1 MPAVRLYSPHPPVAV
16 AERLKAALP
25 ATMTSGAPAQV
36 TGYGTE
42 AQMTLWSHRP
52 NFANSFKSVLSASI
66 EADGEGSRVEG
77 RLGPHAVTRM
87 FLWFWMGLV
96 VMFGLGGLPVL
107 IFARLPLVIVLPMLA
122 IPVAMLA
129 MAGLIWWVG
138 RRSAREDEAH
148 ILNFLEATIDARPV
162 ADVGR

>member
-1 MPAVRLYSPHPPVAV
+1 MAAVRLHSPHPPVAV

-25 ATMTSGAPAQV
+25 ETMTSGSPEQV

-42 AQMTLWSHRP
+42 ARMTLWSHRP
-52 NFANSFKSVLSASI
+52 NFANSFKSVLSATI
-66 EADGEGSRVEG
+66 AAEGGGSVIEG

-96 VMFGLGGLPVL
+96 VMFGLGGLSIL
-107 IFARLPLVIVLPMLA
+107 ILARLPLVMVLPMLA

-129 MAGLIWWVG
+129 MAGLIWWIG
-138 RRSAREDEAH
+138 RRSAREDEAR
-148 ILNFLEATIDARPV
+148 ILEFLRETVDAQPIGK
-162 ADVGR
+162 GR

>member
-1 MPAVRLYSPHPPVAV
+1 MAAIRLHSPYPPVAL

-25 ATMTSGAPAQV
+25 PTMTSGAPEQV

-42 AQMTLWSHRP
+42 ARMTLWSHRP

-66 EADGEGSRVEG
+66 EVQGGGSVIAG
-77 RLGPHAVTRM
+77 RLGPHVVARM

-96 VMFGLGGLPVL
+96 AMFGLGGLPIF
-107 IFARLPLVIVLPMLA
+107 IFARLPLVMALPMLA

-129 MAGLIWWVG
+129 MAGAIWWIG
-138 RRSAREDEAH
+138 RRSARTDEAR
-148 ILNFLEATIDARPV
+148 ILDFLARTVDARPIDD
-162 ADVGR
+162 AER

>member
-1 MPAVRLYSPHPPVAV
+1 MPKVRFHSPYPPIAL
-16 AERLKAALP
+16 AQRLKAALP

-42 AQMTLWSHRP
+42 ARMTLWSHRP
-52 NFANSFKSVLSASI
+52 NFANSFKSVLSATI
-66 EADGEGSRVEG
+66 VAEEGGSRIEG

-96 VMFGLGGLPVL
+96 VMFGLGGLPIL
-107 IFARLPLVIVLPMLA
+107 LFARLPLVMALPMLA

-129 MAGLIWWVG
+129 MAGLIWWIG
-138 RRSAREDEAH
+138 RRSAREDEAR
-148 ILNFLEATIDARPV
+148 ILDFLKTTIGARPF
-162 ADVGR
+162 AEARR

>member
-1 MPAVRLYSPHPPVAV
+1 
-16 AERLKAALP
+16 
-25 ATMTSGAPAQV
+25 MTSGDPEQV

-42 AQMTLWSHRP
+42 ARMTLWSHRP

-66 EADGEGSRVEG
+66 EAEGAGSVIEG

-96 VMFGLGGLPVL
+96 VMFGAGGLPIL
-107 IFARLPLVIVLPMLA
+107 ILARLPLVMVLPMLA

-129 MAGLIWWVG
+129 MAGLIWWIG
-138 RRSAREDEAH
+138 RRSAREDEAR
-148 ILNFLEATIDARPV
+148 ILDFLRETVDAQPIGK
-162 ADVGR
+162 GR

>member
-1 MPAVRLYSPHPPVAV
+1 MPVVRLSSPHPPVAL

-42 AQMTLWSHRP
+42 SRMTLWSHRP

-66 EADGEGSRVEG
+66 EADGGGSRIEG

-96 VMFGLGGLPVL
+96 AMFGLGGLPIL
-107 IFARLPLVIVLPMLA
+107 IFARLPLVMALPMLA
-122 IPVAMLA
+122 IPVAMLV
-129 MAGLIWWVG
+129 MAGAIWWIG
-138 RRSAREDEAH
+138 RRSACEDEVR
-148 ILNFLEATIDARPV
+148 ILDFLAQTIDARPF
-162 ADVGR
+162 ADTGR

>member
-1 MPAVRLYSPHPPVAV
+1 MAAVRLHSPHPPVAL

-25 ATMTSGAPAQV
+25 ETMTAGSAEQV

-42 AQMTLWSHRP
+42 ARMTLWSHRP
-52 NFANSFKSVLSASI
+52 NFANSFKSVLSATI
-66 EADGEGSRVEG
+66 AAEGGGSVIEG

-96 VMFGLGGLPVL
+96 VMFGLGGLPIL
-107 IFARLPLVIVLPMLA
+107 ILARLPLVMVLPMLA

-129 MAGLIWWVG
+129 MAGLIWWIG
-138 RRSAREDEAH
+138 RRSAREDEAR
-148 ILNFLEATIDARPV
+148 ILEFLRETVDAQPIGK
-162 ADVGR
+162 GR

>member
-1 MPAVRLYSPHPPVAV
+1 MAAIRLHSPYPPVAL

-25 ATMTSGAPAQV
+25 VTMTSGAPAQV

-42 AQMTLWSHRP
+42 ARMTLWSHRP

-66 EADGEGSRVEG
+66 EADAGGSRIEG

-96 VMFGLGGLPVL
+96 VMFGAGGLPIL
-107 IFARLPLVIVLPMLA
+107 ILARLPLVMALPMLA

-129 MAGLIWWVG
+129 MAGLIWWIG
-138 RRSAREDEAH
+138 RRSAREDEAR
-148 ILNFLEATIDARPV
+148 ILDFLKTTIDARPF
-162 ADVGR
+162 AATER

>member
-1 MPAVRLYSPHPPVAV
+1 MPVVRLHSPYPPVAL

-42 AQMTLWSHRP
+42 ARMTLWSHRP
-52 NFANSFKSVLSASI
+52 NFANSFKSVLSATI
-66 EADGEGSRVEG
+66 EADDGGSRIEG
-77 RLGPHAVTRM
+77 RLGPHTVTRM

-96 VMFGLGGLPVL
+96 VMFGLGGLPIL
-107 IFARLPLVIVLPMLA
+107 IFARLPLVMALPMLG

-129 MAGLIWWVG
+129 MAGLIWRIG
-138 RRSAREDEAH
+138 RRSAREDEAR
-148 ILNFLEATIDARPV
+148 ILDFLRETIDARPF
-162 ADVGR
+162 AATAR

>member
-1 MPAVRLYSPHPPVAV
+1 MPAVRLHSPHSPVAL

-42 AQMTLWSHRP
+42 ARMTLWSHRP
-52 NFANSFKSVLSASI
+52 NFANSFKSVLSATI
-66 EADGEGSRVEG
+66 EADGGGSVIEG
-77 RLGPHAVTRM
+77 RLGAHAVTRM

-96 VMFGLGGLPVL
+96 VMFGAGGVPIL
-107 IFARLPLVIVLPMLA
+107 ILARLPLVMALPMLA

-129 MAGLIWWVG
+129 MAGLVWWIG
-138 RRSAREDEAH
+138 RRSARADEAR
-148 ILNFLEATIDARPV
+148 ILDFLKTTIDARPF
-162 ADVGR
+162 AEAGR

>member
-1 MPAVRLYSPHPPVAV
+1 MPAIRLHSPHPPVAIT
-16 AERLKAALP
+16 ERLKAALP

-42 AQMTLWSHRP
+42 ARMTLWSHRP

-66 EADGEGSRVEG
+66 AAEGGGSRIEG

-96 VMFGLGGLPVL
+96 VMFGAGGLPIL
-107 IFARLPLVIVLPMLA
+107 IFARLPLVMALPMLA
-122 IPVAMLA
+122 IPVAMLG

-138 RRSAREDEAH
+138 RRSAREDEAR
-148 ILNFLEATIDARPV
+148 ILNFLQETIDTRPF
-162 ADVGR
+162 AEAGR